1 MGTGVFVGFHMGCIL
16 IKICPQSGMDDQFA
30 ERIGIE
36 NFQKPRPFFRRFP
49 SDPGLDRKLQMKMF
63 KTAADFKEKPVQR
76 VGIREKSGTF
86 APGHHGTGGTAKV
99 QIDLPVSITCKGS
112 G

>member
-1 MGTGVFVGFHMGCIL
+1 MGTGVFVGFHMGYIL
-16 IKICPQSGMDDQFA
+16 IKIRAQPGMDDQFA

-36 NFQKPRPFFRRFP
+36 NLQEPRPFFRRFP

-63 KTAADFKEKPVQR
+63 KTAADFREEPVQG

-86 APGHHGTGGTAKV
+86 APGHHSAGGTSKV
-99 QIDLPVSITCKGS
+99 QIDLLVSIAGKG
-112 G
+112 GG